1 MYTSNTNN
9 TTTLLFLDILT
20 ETAIITSLGAS
31 AMITFTMP
39 YKYTADV
46 RRLIGGYLVG
56 IIIGFIFYLITTA
69 VSTEKIIPTNHTLP
83 LILLAATS
91 VGVSIFIMTMLNT
104 EHAPAAG
111 VALGLVIQ
119 EWTIITIIFII
130 ASIIWMTLI
139 KNLLKNWM
147 IDLT

>member
-1 MYTSNTNN
+1 MFYLVT
-9 TTTLLFLDILT
+9 
-20 ETAIITSLGAS
+20 TAI
-31 AMITFTMP
+31 
-39 YKYTADV
+39 
-46 RRLIGGYLVG
+46 
-56 IIIGFIFYLITTA
+56 
-69 VSTEKIIPTNHTLP
+69 STEKIIPTNPTLP

-130 ASIIWMTLI
+130 TSIIWMTLI